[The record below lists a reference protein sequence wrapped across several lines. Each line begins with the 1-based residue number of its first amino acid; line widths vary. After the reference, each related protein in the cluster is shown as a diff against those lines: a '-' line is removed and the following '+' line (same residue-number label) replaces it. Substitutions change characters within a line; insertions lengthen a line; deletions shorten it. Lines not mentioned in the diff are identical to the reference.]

1 MSTKLYWLNEEWP
14 GRIALSARPR
24 GGDWLA
30 DEVADWKRAGIGGVL
45 SLLEP
50 QEETDLGLCDEAAE
64 VRGHGLEFSSFPIPD
79 RNVPASE
86 ARLVRILEELDRK
99 LAGGKNVLVHCRQG
113 VGRTGL
119 VAACLLVKK
128 GISPGA
134 AIEKIS
140 AVRGVEIPE
149 TEEQREWIDHFAAP
163 LAK

>member
-1 MSTKLYWLNEEWP
+1 MPTKIYWLNEAWP

-30 DEVADWKRAGIGGVL
+30 DEVADWKRAGVGSVL

-50 QEETDLGLCDEAAE
+50 QEEADLNLRDEAAE
-64 VRGHGLEFSSFPIPD
+64 VRGRGLEFSSFPIPD
-79 RNVPASE
+79 RHVPASE
-86 ARLVRILEELDRK
+86 LKLVRVLEELDRK
-99 LAGGKNVLVHCRQG
+99 LAAGKNVLVHCRQG

-128 GISPGA
+128 GMSPGA
-134 AIEKIS
+134 AIEEIS
-140 AVRGVEIPE
+140 AARGVEIPE
-149 TEEQREWIDHFAAP
+149 TEEQREWIDHFAAA